1 MKNKVINIVLILLV
15 ATVLTVLALYVRT
28 GATVD
33 SVVIL
38 QTSGMTC
45 SSCSSKI
52 SMALEK
58 ERGVAVTEVD
68 VAGGWVVVGYDS
80 HAAKPE
86 TLADKVNETGFK
98 STIQTVVTPEQFTQ
112 ITGRAIGQNAAKS
125 GCCGTGGG
133 CGTNNRS

>member
-1 MKNKVINIVLILLV
+1 MKNKIINIVLILLV

-33 SVVIL
+33 SVVVL
-38 QTSGMTC
+38 KTSGMTC

-52 SMALEK
+52 SMALKK

-68 VAGGWVVVGYDS
+68 ITGGWVVVGYDS
-80 HAAKPE
+80 HAAQPE
-86 TLADKVNETGFK
+86 TLAAKVNETGFK
-98 STIQTVVTPEQFTQ
+98 STIQTVVTPEQFKQ
-112 ITGRAIGQNAAKS
+112 ITGRIIGQNAAKS

>member
-1 MKNKVINIVLILLV
+1 MKNKAINIVLILLV

-28 GATVD
+28 GATAN
-33 SVVIL
+33 SVAIL
-38 QTSGMTC
+38 KTAGMTC

-52 SMALEK
+52 TTALQKEK
-58 ERGVAVTEVD
+58 GIAAIEVD

-80 HAAKPE
+80 HAAQPE
-86 TLADKVNETGFK
+86 ALAKKVNATGFK
-98 STIQTVVTPEQFTQ
+98 STIQTVVTPEQFKQ

-125 GCCGTGGG
+125 GCCGTGR